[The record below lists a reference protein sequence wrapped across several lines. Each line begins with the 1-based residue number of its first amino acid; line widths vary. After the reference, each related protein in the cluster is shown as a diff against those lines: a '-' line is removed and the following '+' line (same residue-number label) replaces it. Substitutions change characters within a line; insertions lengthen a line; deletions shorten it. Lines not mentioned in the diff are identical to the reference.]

1 MTVFWIIT
9 ATMIAA
15 ALALLAPPL
24 LRRHAAISDATERFN
39 VEIARERL
47 ADLEK
52 EREAGGLSDEEFKQ
66 AKQDLELALAQDL
79 EGTATSAPASQSG
92 GRWALLAAAILIPA
106 ITVPVYL
113 QIGSPHLIVSRP
125 GTSPAASGHGSDGEM
140 PPVSELVEKL
150 AKRMQQD
157 PDNAEG
163 WFLLG
168 RTYMRLQNYTQ
179 AVHAFE
185 NVVRLLPDE
194 TAGLLSLADAM
205 TMANDRQVSP
215 RAIELLEKAL
225 SIDPEAVT
233 ALWLLGNA
241 ASEQGD
247 SAGALEYWQ
256 RAYPLL
262 DGEPSMQDELGQMIT
277 MAGGKLPAGQAPLPP
292 IMPPDPQTTSAA
304 PATAAVPQAATT
316 EAADAEGTAI
326 VVEVALAPSL
336 MESTS
341 PNDTL
346 FVLARAES
354 GPPMPL
360 AVARQQVA
368 DLPLKVTLTDA
379 MAMMPAMKLS
389 SFPRVKVSARISK
402 SGQAGSRPGD
412 LAAADVMVDSASPP
426 ESVQLLIN
434 RVVE

>member
-9 ATMIAA
+9 AAMILV
-15 ALALLAPPL
+15 ALALLAPTL
-24 LRRHAAISDATERFN
+24 LRRHAASTDATERFN

-47 ADLEK
+47 ADLVKEK
-52 EREAGGLSDEEFKQ
+52 EAGGLSDEEFAQ

-79 EGTATSAPASQSG
+79 EGTAKPAPAAQSG
-92 GRWALLAAAILIPA
+92 GRWALLVAAIVIPLVT
-106 ITVPVYL
+106 IPVYL
-113 QIGSPHLIVSRP
+113 QIGSPHLIESRP
-125 GTSPAASGHGSDGEM
+125 GTSTAASGHGSSSEM

-150 AKRMQQD
+150 RSRMEQD

-179 AVHAFE
+179 AVDAFE

-205 TMANDRQVSP
+205 TMQNNRQVSA
-215 RAIELLEKAL
+215 RAVELLEKAL
-225 SIDPEAVT
+225 QLDPNSVT

-241 ASEQGD
+241 ASDRGD
-247 SAGALEYWQ
+247 SAAALGYWQ

-262 DGEPSMQDELGQMIT
+262 DDEQSMQNELGQMISQ
-277 MAGGKLPAGQAPLPP
+277 AGGKVPAAAAALPP
-292 IMPPDPQTTSAA
+292 IMSPAPQATVATPAPTAA
-304 PATAAVPQAATT
+304 PAEQAATGG
-316 EAADAEGTAI
+316 AAI

-336 MESTS
+336 MEKTA
-341 PNDTL
+341 PTDTL
-346 FVLARAES
+346 FILARAET

-360 AVARQQVA
+360 AVSRQQVG

-402 SGQAGSRPGD
+402 SGQAGSKPGD
-412 LAAADVMVDSASPP
+412 LAAADVVVESANPP
-426 ESVQLLIN
+426 DSVQLLIN
-434 RVVE
+434 QIVE

>member
-9 ATMIAA
+9 AAMIVA
-15 ALALLAPPL
+15 ALALLAPTL
-24 LRRHAAISDATERFN
+24 LRRHAASSDATERFN

-47 ADLEK
+47 ADLVTEK
-52 EREAGGLSDEEFKQ
+52 EAGGLSDEEFAQ

-79 EGTATSAPASQSG
+79 EGTAKPAPAARSG
-92 GRWALLAAAILIPA
+92 GRWALLATAIVIPLV
-106 ITVPVYL
+106 TVPVYL
-113 QIGSPHLIVSRP
+113 QIGSPHLIESRP
-125 GTSPAASGHGSDGEM
+125 GSSPVASGHGANGEM
-140 PPVSELVEKL
+140 PPVSELVEQL
-150 AKRMQQD
+150 RSRMQQD

-179 AVHAFE
+179 AVNAFE

-194 TAGLLSLADAM
+194 TAGLLSLADAL
-205 TMANDRQVSP
+205 TMQNNRRVSAP
-215 RAIELLEKAL
+215 AIELLEKAL
-225 SIDPEAVT
+225 RLDPNSVT

-241 ASEQGD
+241 ASDRGE
-247 SAGALEYWQ
+247 SAAALGFWQ

-262 DGEPSMQDELGQMIT
+262 DSEPTMQSELGQMISQ
-277 MAGGKLPAGQAPLPP
+277 AGGKVPTTAASLPP
-292 IMPPDPQTTSAA
+292 IMGTAPQTAVAA
-304 PATAAVPQAATT
+304 PAPTTTPAQTAS
-316 EAADAEGTAI
+316 ADGAAI

-336 MESTS
+336 MEQTS
-341 PNDTL
+341 PSDTL

-360 AVARQQVA
+360 AVARQQVS

-402 SGQAGSRPGD
+402 SGQAGSKPGD
-412 LAAADVMVDSASPP
+412 LAASDVVVESGNPP
-426 ESVQLLIN
+426 DSVQLLIN